1 MRHVA
6 RVSRSKKGEV
16 SSARKGHLEFARPKL
31 VAGDDQTMDAI
42 RALVAQHRAIEGLFE
57 DASRRRRGRSNGVS
71 RLAEE
76 LIAHL
81 AAEDAV
87 LYPSV
92 RRALVHD
99 GYEMDDEG
107 RDECLPLRIEL
118 RRVIEADA
126 RDPSFDDRIAAL
138 KARFIQ
144 HVRDQEVE
152 LFPRVTREVSDAQRE
167 AIGAEILAS
176 RPPLWIVTTEGGA
189 LAHPGDEW
197 AARSR
202 LSLLLS

>member
-1 MRHVA
+1 
-6 RVSRSKKGEV
+6 
-16 SSARKGHLEFARPKL
+16 
-31 VAGDDQTMDAI
+31 MDAI

-57 DASRRRRGRSNGVS
+57 GAIRRPRRRGLTNGVS

-81 AAEDAV
+81 AAEEAV

-92 RRALVHD
+92 RRALHD
-99 GYEMDDEG
+99 GYQTDVGG
-107 RDECLPLRIEL
+107 RDECLRLRIEL

-126 RDPSFDDRIAAL
+126 RDPSFGDRIAAL
-138 KARFIQ
+138 RERFVQ

-152 LFPRVTREVSDAQRE
+152 LFPRVARDVSDAQRE
-167 AIGAEILAS
+167 MIGAEILAS
-176 RPPLWIVTTEGGA
+176 RPPVWIVTTEGGGA
-189 LAHPGDEW
+189 AHPGDEW